1 MVWSRQDLVSRLPAC
16 PSVFVLAFPCREVGA
31 AMFVQVSSSE
41 QRTMTCKGGPVVKV
55 FFGAGLAHLL
65 FKARLRVGAACLC
78 VRSHLFGIG

>member
-55 FFGAGLAHLL
+55 FFGVV
-65 FKARLRVGAACLC
+65 ARYFACFLVPEENVC
-78 VRSHLFGIG
+78 Q

>member
-1 MVWSRQDLVSRLPAC
+1 
-16 PSVFVLAFPCREVGA
+16 
-31 AMFVQVSSSE
+31 MFVQVSSSE

-65 FKARLRVGAACLC
+65 FKARLRVGAAYLC